1 MVVSQTKMVK
11 EIVRDD
17 LLQGHPAASGIR
29 FGPIVVVDGV
39 DDFGDGDGQPYLRIL
54 IVYDGDHK
62 RLNYRWLAGL
72 ITRVSS
78 RLTDVGIDE
87 FPNPSFVE
95 KSEWQHMSSELQR
108 LYPGVS
114 TEPSQSDPRLSDT
127 AADWATGTVE

>member
-1 MVVSQTKMVK
+1 MAVSQTKMVK

-17 LLQGHPAASGIR
+17 LLQGHPATSGIR

-39 DDFGDGDGQPYLRIL
+39 DDLGDGDGQPYLRIL

-78 RLTDVGIDE
+78 RLTDIGIDE

-114 TEPSQSDPRLSDT
+114 TEPSQSD
-127 AADWATGTVE
+127 

>member
-1 MVVSQTKMVK
+1 MVK

-17 LLQGHPAASGIR
+17 LLQGHPATSGIR

-39 DDFGDGDGQPYLRIL
+39 DD

-78 RLTDVGIDE
+78 RLTDIGIDE

-114 TEPSQSDPRLSDT
+114 TEPSQSD
-127 AADWATGTVE
+127 